1 MYYCSKERQRGDWDD
16 HKARCKKTRAMQIDA
31 QEAIPGLPQDVV
43 VKHILRCVTD
53 PIVLAR
59 LKAVSRA
66 MRDAVEKTGTIVWET
81 TTEAAAEERSLDT
94 LKQKLEKDRLSKSS
108 VCQLA
113 AKGGHLDVLQWV
125 RLNGC
130 PWDAE
135 TCVAAAM
142 GGHREVLQWLHMNG
156 CPWNDRTCVG
166 AARSGHLGMLQWA
179 RENGCPWNK
188 ETCSTAA
195 MHGHLEVMQWACANG
210 CPWHEMTCVFAANGG
225 QLGVLQWAIENGCP
239 WNWNECMSSCAPDMF
254 RMLPGSSIN
263 EEQDE
268 SDRLLVLACLN
279 ENTAPSAPT
288 QLKKKNNKKKSR
300 R

>member
-1 MYYCSKERQRGDWDD
+1 MSSHAVCGVE
-16 HKARCKKTRAMQIDA
+16 TRARKRKRERDTNP
-31 QEAIPGLPQDVV
+31 QEAFPGLPQDVV
-43 VKHILRCVTD
+43 VTHILRSDTD

-179 RENGCPWNK
+179 RENGCPWNWL
-188 ETCSTAA
+188 T
-195 MHGHLEVMQWACANG
+195 CANAKAKG
-210 CPWHEMTCVFAANGG
+210 HFELLSWAKANG
-225 QLGVLQWAIENGCP
+225 
-239 WNWNECMSSCAPDMF
+239 AP
-254 RMLPGSSIN
+254 
-263 EEQDE
+263 E
-268 SDRLLVLACLN
+268 A
-279 ENTAPSAPT
+279 
-288 QLKKKNNKKKSR
+288 
-300 R
+300 